1 MEGLKDIFHNR
12 KDYDNIYFLINGYL
26 FLLFVSSHIMMEFIF
41 LYFDM
46 RIMVFYNIFP
56 IILMLLCIFLNHI
69 GLTKIAAILTI
80 IELCIYSI
88 LGTLSGGW
96 NLGFYM
102 YFFLAVSFTFFTQKL
117 GLRTKGLVTIV
128 ITVLAGIL
136 KVYAQDI
143 IVSNGSFVSSF
154 TYYNNFLGIILN
166 TAMIYYYFDSQ
177 GIELAKETI
186 KSKQFIQNIEMILE
200 KNMAVS
206 NEVKNIGEQFLD
218 NFNGNLH
225 SQNAIS
231 SSSEVVAINS
241 KNSLKINQTIS
252 AKVNDF
258 SIMLE
263 NLKDSV
269 VHINENSK
277 EALNLNIKGNGN
289 ILDIEAKLNKNIE
302 STHKLSDAI
311 VELEGRAVEIG
322 TIIDVIK
329 SITKQI
335 NLLSL
340 NASIEASRAGAHGK
354 GFAVVSDEIRKL
366 AEQSSNAT
374 SKIEEV
380 INSLKISVEGA
391 RLNMNEVGNAV
402 NTQKVLTDETKT
414 RFDEIKMKIDLMTSK
429 INSVNS
435 DIHNITNFKEEIKTL
450 VQKSAKESKSV
461 YNETEKI
468 VVSIKEQS
476 NSMNNSN
483 TIVEELLSLSSKL
496 NSRQLN

>member
-1 MEGLKDIFHNR
+1 MKST
-12 KDYDNIYFLINGYL
+12 K
-26 FLLFVSSHIMMEFIF
+26 
-41 LYFDM
+41 
-46 RIMVFYNIFP
+46 
-56 IILMLLCIFLNHI
+56 IIIWIFLNHI
-69 GLTKIAAILTI
+69 GLTKIAAISTI

-88 LGTLSGGW
+88 LGTLLGGW
-96 NLGFYM
+96 SLGFYL
-102 YFFLAVSFTFFTQKL
+102 YFFLAVAFTFFTQKL
-117 GLRTKGLVTIV
+117 GLRTKVFVTIV

-143 IVSNGSFVSSF
+143 VVSNASFVSSF

-177 GIELAKETI
+177 GIELAKETM
-186 KSKQFIQNIEMILE
+186 KSKQFIQNIERILD

-218 NFNGNLH
+218 NFNGNLN

-241 KNSLKINQTIS
+241 KNSLEINQTIS
-252 AKVNDF
+252 
-258 SIMLE
+258 S
-263 NLKDSV
+263 
-269 VHINENSK
+269 
-277 EALNLNIKGNGN
+277 
-289 ILDIEAKLNKNIE
+289 KLNKNIE
-302 STHKLSDAI
+302 STNKLSDAI

-340 NASIEASRAGAHGK
+340 NASIEASRAGEHGK

-380 INSLKISVEGA
+380 INSVKISVEGA
-391 RLNMNEVGNAV
+391 RLNMNEVGIAV

-414 RFDEIKMKIDLMTSK
+414 RFDEIKIKIDLMTSK

-450 VQKSAKESKSV
+450 VQKSAKESESV
-461 YNETEKI
+461 YKETEKI

-476 NSMNNSN
+476 NSMHNSN

-496 NSRQLN
+496 NSR